1 MSLTFLCIDI
11 TANKENVA
19 ANGTKLIRSLRSA
32 VQTMLQI
39 STILFDKPRSV
50 FAQSLSALGKPN
62 NYRVTP
68 TF

>member
-1 MSLTFLCIDI
+1 MDLPFFALCIDI
-11 TANKENVA
+11 TANKENVGT

-50 FAQSLSALGKPN
+50 FAQSLSALGKPEQLS
-62 NYRVTP
+62 
-68 TF
+68 